1 MLENKKT
8 ITSIVD
14 NNKTKQDKLGLTKD
28 ENNLKDKEPEIPQEV
43 LNRMKEV
50 EEKDMKP
57 NPKDIMT
64 PAAAM
69 LKEKV
74 IQ

>member
-1 MLENKKT
+1 
-8 ITSIVD
+8 
-14 NNKTKQDKLGLTKD
+14 
-28 ENNLKDKEPEIPQEV
+28 
-43 LNRMKEV
+43 MKEV
-50 EEKDMKP
+50 EEKDRLP

-74 IQ
+74 IQQSAIGENNHIFGAIKREIEEPNS

>member
-1 MLENKKT
+1 M
-8 ITSIVD
+8 
-14 NNKTKQDKLGLTKD
+14 
-28 ENNLKDKEPEIPQEV
+28 
-43 LNRMKEV
+43 REV
-50 EEKDMKP
+50 EEKDKKP

-74 IQ
+74 I